1 VVLSVGEATVS
12 SIPVPFFLNAEMP
25 GLGLKCE
32 RVQNDV
38 SPVELEDEG
47 VGELLLAVDASP
59 SLLTDPYN
67 LEA

>member
-1 VVLSVGEATVS
+1 MVLSVGEATVS
-12 SIPVPFFLNAEMP
+12 SISVPFFLNAELL

-47 VGELLLAVDASP
+47 VGELLLTLDASP
-59 SLLTDPYN
+59 SLLADPYN

>member
-1 VVLSVGEATVS
+1 MS
-12 SIPVPFFLNAEMP
+12 VPFFLSAELP

-59 SLLTDPYN
+59 SLLTDSYT
-67 LEA
+67 LDA